1 MHEVNIRLKCKRPE
15 IVKKSL
21 DPDVKN
27 SENLQTEIRALKRL
41 VEINVRGKK
50 LSHLKAVINSYLSI
64 VGVLDEIEDMK

>member
-41 VEINVRGKK
+41 VEINVKGKK